1 MELLVLDLAATLAA
15 LLGYLATVIWHD
27 VSGEPMSYLTSG
39 VTRALD
45 VEALVYLPQ
54 RYTPTSRTLSA
65 PSDFYQALAPL
76 GLPDPQRHR
85 AGFDGWSN
93 RVLRARGLG

>member
-27 VSGEPMSYLTSG
+27 VSGEPMSYSTSG
-39 VTRALD
+39 VTRAVG
-45 VEALVYLPQ
+45 VEALNLRQ
-54 RYTPTSRTLSA
+54 QYTPHSRT
-65 PSDFYQALAPL
+65 PSDFYEALAPL

-93 RVLRARGLG
+93 RVLRARGLGG